1 MVHHKNRK
9 SKLLKA
15 VEKNGLTSSINS
27 NNSLTNDT
35 ANHSSSINYPSSSI
49 THDFSSYTYGNNDNV
64 HETRNE
70 IYESVDDTYDEIFDD
85 DEEIEHE
92 QPISSEKSNNRVHFV
107 NDRVNEVSGSR
118 VQRIRGNFQK
128 RKSSTTKCVL
138 LRRNR
143 EIGFGFSIRG
153 GVEHGTGI
161 FISNINR
168 YSDAHAQGLQV
179 GDQIMRANNALFEGI
194 LHDEAV
200 QVDKRFSFFKILL
213 SS

>member
-15 VEKNGLTSSINS
+15 VEKNGLTSSLNS
-27 NNSLTNDT
+27 NNSLTNDVNNT
-35 ANHSSSINYPSSSI
+35 NYSTSM
-49 THDFSSYTYGNNDNV
+49 THDFSSYTYDNEDI
-64 HETRNE
+64 HETQNE
-70 IYESVDDTYDEIFDD
+70 IYESVDDTYDEIYDD
-85 DEEIEHE
+85 GEIE
-92 QPISSEKSNNRVHFV
+92 QPLSGERSNNRVQFV
-107 NDRVNEVSGSR
+107 NDRVNEVSNSR
-118 VQRIRGNFQK
+118 VQRIRRNFQK

-143 EIGFGFSIRG
+143 EFGFGFSIRG

-200 QVDKRFSFFKILL
+200 QVYIFFIKHSKFDTRRIPEKLNMI
-213 SS
+213 